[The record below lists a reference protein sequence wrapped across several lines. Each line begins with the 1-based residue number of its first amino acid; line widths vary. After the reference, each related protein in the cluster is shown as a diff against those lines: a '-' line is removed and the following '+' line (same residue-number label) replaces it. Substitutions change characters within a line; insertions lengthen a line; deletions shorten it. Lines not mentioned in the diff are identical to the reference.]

1 MGRTCSTYG
10 GEESYMQGLTGETAK
25 EGDHFEEPGVD
36 GRIILKCILEWWNG
50 GVMDWIDL
58 A

>member
-1 MGRTCSTYG
+1 
-10 GEESYMQGLTGETAK
+10 MQGLTGETAK
-25 EGDHFEEPGVD
+25 EGDHLEEPGVD
-36 GRIILKCILEWWNG
+36 GRIILKWILERWNG